1 MKNTHLQIILFLSI
15 LMSSFAGNEE
25 KNNNRIPD
33 HWVSINFQ
41 KAKLTDV
48 LHILVSEKE
57 HNLVFGGDVKGEVT
71 LKLDNVSLET
81 ALDAILHVNNYEWF
95 VQDNIIVVQPRTK
108 GQMLSGELTTRLYR
122 LEYISGTV
130 AIEAVKE
137 VLSERGS
144 VKTLSST
151 QYNEDIIGEMDILMV
166 TDVPNFFNQIQNIIE
181 ALDVSRE
188 QINLSVK
195 FIETNLKEN
204 EIIGID
210 WNLREKMYNSDYEKS
225 LKAMYSSKKWTTKY
239 GPVYNGRYLK
249 SDDKVVTLIMEKD
262 KKAHADAK
270 RPRLWTAKS
279 GEEIRG
285 VLGKITKQEIVIHRG
300 KKEQPVSIRISSLAK
315 NDQNFLNRLS
325 WDGKKE
331 KTIPMKLL
339 IADDQQLIQIS
350 KSEKRS
356 KIVESGEMNFT
367 ILGPQDMT
375 YLLGI
380 LANDRETKL
389 LQEPLLT
396 TMNNTPAKLL
406 VGTTIPYS
414 ISNGKNIPNTFQ
426 DRDINVSLS
435 ILPRVNEE
443 KDIFMKIDT
452 EVQLINGYMGK
463 NKQPII
469 STRSASMN
477 SRIKNGET
485 LLIRGLMFEENS
497 DNSRKPSLFGNI
509 PVIKKQLLIF
519 ITPEITVHSI

>member
-1 MKNTHLQIILFLSI
+1 MKNTNMHIILFLSI
-15 LMSSFAGNEE
+15 LTSSFAGNDENIN
-25 KNNNRIPD
+25 KRIPD
-33 HWVSINFQ
+33 HWVTINFQ

-48 LHILVSEKE
+48 LRILVSEEK

-81 ALDAILHVNNYEWF
+81 ALDAILHVNDYEWF
-95 VQDNIIVVQPRTK
+95 VQDNIIVVQPRTE
-108 GQMLSGELTTRLYR
+108 GQTLSGELTTRLYR

-130 AIEAVKE
+130 AMEAVKE

-144 VKTLSST
+144 VKTFSST
-151 QYNEDIIGEMDILMV
+151 RYNEDIIGEMDILMV
-166 TDVPNFFNQIQNIIE
+166 TDIPNYFNQIQSVIE
-181 ALDVSRE
+181 ALDISRE

-210 WNLREKMYNSDYEKS
+210 WNLREKMYNSGNEKS
-225 LKAMYSSKKWTTKY
+225 LRSMYISKIWTTKN
-239 GPVYNGRYLK
+239 GRVYTGRYLK

-262 KKAHADAK
+262 KKAYAESK
-270 RPRLWTAKS
+270 RPRLWTDKS
-279 GEEIRG
+279 GNEIKG
-285 VLGKITKQEIVIHRG
+285 VLGKKTKQEIVINRG
-300 KKEQPVSIRISSLAK
+300 KKEKLLIRISSLSE
-315 NDQNFLNRLS
+315 NDQDFLTRLS

-339 IADDQQLIQIS
+339 SAYDQQLIQIS

-356 KIVESGEMNFT
+356 KIIESGEMNFT
-367 ILGPQDMT
+367 TLGPQDMI
-375 YLLGI
+375 YLLGL
-380 LANDRETKL
+380 LANDSETKL

-406 VGTTIPYS
+406 VGTTIPYPM
-414 ISNGKNIPNTFQ
+414 SNGKNLPNTYE
-426 DRDINVSLS
+426 DRDINVSLN

-443 KDIFMKIDT
+443 KDVFMKIDT
-452 EVQLINGYMGK
+452 EVQLISGYVGK